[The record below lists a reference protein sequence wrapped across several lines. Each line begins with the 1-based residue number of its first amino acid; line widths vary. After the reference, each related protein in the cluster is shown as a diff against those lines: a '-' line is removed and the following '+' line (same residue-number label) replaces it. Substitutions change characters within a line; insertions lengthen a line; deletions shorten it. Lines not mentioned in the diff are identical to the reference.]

1 MNVAK
6 EVDRYIA
13 KAPTETHGGLAKMR
27 AAIRATAPTA
37 VESVSYGMPAYKYE
51 GKPLVYFAAA
61 KQHVGLYG
69 PAVVEFEGELKGYST
84 SKGTVRFPLEKPVP
98 VALVKK
104 LVKARMV
111 AIDRQVAAKKTPST
125 KKKSSITKKSGAKK
139 AAARK
144 RGSR

>member
-13 KAPTETHGGLAKMR
+13 KAPAETHAGLARMR
-27 AAIRATAPTA
+27 EAIRATAPTA
-37 VESVSYGMPAYKYE
+37 VESVAYGMPAYKYE

-84 SKGTVRFPLEKPVP
+84 SKGTVRFPLGKPVP

-104 LVKARMV
+104 LVKARMA
-111 AIDRQVAAKKTPST
+111 AIDDQVAAKKTSST
-125 KKKSSITKKSGAKK
+125 KKKSSITKKSGVKK

-144 RGSR
+144 RDSG